1 MGENTAQRTLVA
13 VFVVGTRPEAIK
25 MLPVIRA
32 FRESSRFGAFVVSTG
47 QHAELVA
54 DVLALGGI
62 EPDVTFERAAPGRG
76 LNQLFADVLGGM
88 NRVFEGFGPTRETNY
103 GAPPEGFPV
112 ACFVHGDTS
121 SAAAAALAAFHT
133 RVPVVHVE
141 AGLRTDDTL
150 SPFPE
155 ELNRQ
160 LISRIAALHL
170 APTFRNEQNL
180 ILEGIDEGRIFVSGN
195 TAIDTLFFAASLDV
209 PFGVAGLDDLEDDAT
224 TRVVVVT
231 AHRREN
237 WGDPLERI
245 AGAVATLAAAYPDVR
260 FVVPLHPNPAVQE
273 VLRRHL
279 APHANASL
287 VESMGYAGFS
297 RLLGRAAFV
306 ISDSGGI
313 QEEAPALGKPVL
325 VLRETTE
332 RQEGVEAGTVELVG
346 SDPELIVSSASRLL
360 DDPREYAR
368 RSARSNPY
376 GDGHAAERIRALS
389 EHIVFGG
396 RAPQQFGAGIDRMGV
411 LRAAGYL
418 EDPADELGE
427 VYHDGVADGLG
438 GVAGA

>member
-1 MGENTAQRTLVA
+1 MLDSGAITG

-25 MLPVIRA
+25 MLPLIRA

-47 QHAELVA
+47 QHAALVA
-54 DVLALGGI
+54 EVLALGDI
-62 EPDVTFERAAPGRG
+62 RPDMTLPSGAPGRG
-76 LNQLFADVLGGM
+76 LNRLFADVLEGM
-88 NRVFEGFGPTRETNY
+88 SGVFDRFGPNRPTNY
-103 GAPPEGFPV
+103 GAPPGGFPV

-141 AGLRTDDTL
+141 AGLRTGDTL

-160 LISRIAALHL
+160 LISRIAAFHL

-180 ILEGIDEGRIFVSGN
+180 LREGIDEGRVFVSGN
-195 TAIDTLFFAASLDV
+195 TAIDTLLFAATLEV
-209 PFGVAGLDDLEDDAT
+209 PYESPELADLEADDGP
-224 TRVVVVT
+224 RVVVVT

-237 WGDPLERI
+237 WGEPLERI
-245 AGAVATLAAAYPDVR
+245 ASAVDLLAAEHPTCGSSCRCIRIRSWPDVLR
-260 FVVPLHPNPAVQE
+260 ARLEDAPNV
-273 VLRRHL
+273 
-279 APHANASL
+279 SL
-287 VESMGYAGFS
+287 VPAMDYARFA

-346 SDPELIVSSASRLL
+346 TSIDRIVEAALAA
-360 DDPREYAR
+360 AR
-368 RSARSNPY
+368 RRPRVRSPNGAIESLRRRPGVRADPARL
-376 GDGHAAERIRALS
+376 RACRLR
-389 EHIVFGG
+389 E
-396 RAPQQFGAGIDRMGV
+396 RAPQPFGVGHQSDRRPARGRVPRGSRGGAARRGGGRRRSGSDRARGIR
-411 LRAAGYL
+411 
-418 EDPADELGE
+418 
-427 VYHDGVADGLG
+427 
-438 GVAGA
+438 

>member
-1 MGENTAQRTLVA
+1 MGENTAQGPLVA

-32 FRESSRFGAFVVSTG
+32 FRESSRFSAFVVSTG
-47 QHAELVA
+47 QHAALVA

-62 EPDVTFERAAPGRG
+62 EPDVTFETAAAGRS

-88 NRVFEGFGPTRETNY
+88 SRVFEQFGPTRETNY
-103 GAPPEGFPV
+103 GAPPDGFPI

-195 TAIDTLFFAASLDV
+195 TAIDALFFAASLDV
-209 PFGVAGLDDLEDDAT
+209 PYGVAGLDDLEYDIT

-245 AGAVATLAAAYPDVR
+245 AGAVATLAEAYPDVR

-287 VESMGYAGFS
+287 VASMGYAGFS

-360 DDPREYAR
+360 DDPRAYAR

-376 GDGHAAERIRALS
+376 GDGHAAERIRALT
-389 EHIVFGG
+389 EHVVFGR
-396 RAPQQFGAGIDRMGV
+396 RAPQQFGAGIDRIGV

-418 EDPADELGE
+418 EDPADELGQA
-427 VYHDGVADGLG
+427 YRDGIADGLG
-438 GVAGA
+438 GVASA